1 MKLNLSNISKWMT
14 ILFTGILIT
23 FALPLLAREI
33 QLPGSR
39 WVEVR
44 QMRGT
49 VTYQGRPARVGDRLT
64 TAGQQISTGK
74 NSSAVL
80 AVDTG
85 IATISV
91 AELSTV
97 QVKGLSVAVNGG
109 RVTLLSVP
117 AGLARVSA
125 RRLTNPNSRLEINSP
140 AGVVGV
146 RGTEFAVG
154 VGPEG
159 KAATVLLEGKVDA
172 SAQGQSVKIE
182 KGYASVTFP
191 GNPPAPPQAFKEN
204 MNYELISLSVISP
217 GKVRCICTVDPLNL
231 VYLNDQPLKMD
242 RTGKIDE
249 VVPMP
254 ANSDYWLVVRTPLG
268 NQISEEI
275 GSSLIK
281 K

>member
-1 MKLNLSNISKWMT
+1 MKLNLSGISKWWT
-14 ILFTGILIT
+14 ILFASIFIT

-39 WVEVR
+39 WVEV
-44 QMRGT
+44 QQIRGT
-49 VTYQGRPARVGDRLT
+49 VTYQGRPAKVGDRLT

-74 NSSAVL
+74 QSSAVL
-80 AVDTG
+80 AVDSG
-85 IATISV
+85 IATITV

-97 QVKGLSVAVNGG
+97 QVKGLSVAVGGG

-159 KAATVLLEGKVDA
+159 KAATVLFEGKVDA
-172 SAQGQSVKIE
+172 SAQGRTVKIE

-191 GNPPAPPQAFKEN
+191 GIPPTPPQAFKEN
-204 MNYELISLSVISP
+204 MNYELISLSVISQN
-217 GKVRCICTVDPLNL
+217 KVRCICTVDPLNL

-249 VVPMP
+249 VVPRP
-254 ANSDYWLVVRTPLG
+254 ANSDYWLVVRSPVG
-268 NQISEEI
+268 NEVSYEI
-275 GSSLIK
+275 GASLIK

>member
-1 MKLNLSNISKWMT
+1 VYK
-14 ILFTGILIT
+14 
-23 FALPLLAREI
+23 R
-33 QLPGSR
+33 QPGSR

-44 QMRGT
+44 QIKGT
-49 VTYQGRPARVGDRLT
+49 VTYQGRPAKVGDRLT

-74 NSSAVL
+74 DSSAVL
-80 AVDTG
+80 AVDSG
-85 IATISV
+85 IATISL
-91 AELSTV
+91 AESSTV
-97 QVKGLSVAVNGG
+97 QVKGLSVAVSGG

-159 KAATVLLEGKVDA
+159 KAATLLLEGKVDA
-172 SAQGQSVKIE
+172 SAQGQTVKIE

-191 GNPPAPPQAFKEN
+191 GNPPAAPQAFKEN
-204 MNYELISLSVISP
+204 MNYELISLSVVSP

-231 VYLNDQPLKMD
+231 VSLNDQPLKMD
-242 RTGKIDE
+242 QTGKIDE

-254 ANSDYWLVVRTPLG
+254 ANSEYWLVVRSPLG

-275 GSSLIK
+275 GSSLPK

>member
-1 MKLNLSNISKWMT
+1 MKLNRSGISKWLA
-14 ILFTGILIT
+14 ILFATILIT

-33 QLPGSR
+33 QLPASR

-44 QMRGT
+44 QTRGT
-49 VTYQGRPARVGDRLT
+49 VTYQGRPAKVGDRLT

-74 NSSAVL
+74 QSSAVL
-80 AVDTG
+80 AVDSG
-85 IATISV
+85 IATINV

-97 QVKGLSVAVNGG
+97 QVKGLSVAANGG

-125 RRLTNPNSRLEINSP
+125 RRLSNPNSRLEINSP

-159 KAATVLLEGKVDA
+159 KAATALFEGTVDA
-172 SAQGQSVKIE
+172 SAQGQTVKIE

-191 GNPPAPPQAFKEN
+191 GNPPSPPQAFKEN
-204 MNYELISLSVISP
+204 MKYELISLSAISP
-217 GKVRCICTVDPLNL
+217 GKVRCICKVDPLNL

-242 RTGKIDE
+242 PTGKIDE
-249 VVPMP
+249 VVPRP
-254 ANSDYWLVVRTPLG
+254 ANSDYWLVVRSPLG
-268 NQISEEI
+268 NEDSYEL
-275 GSSLIK
+275 GAALVR
-281 K
+281 

>member
-1 MKLNLSNISKWMT
+1 MKLNQSNISKWLA
-14 ILFTGILIT
+14 ILFASILIT

-44 QMRGT
+44 QIRGT
-49 VTYQGRPARVGDRLT
+49 VTYQGRPAKVGDRLT

-74 NSSAVL
+74 QSSALL

-85 IATISV
+85 IATISL

-97 QVKGLSVAVNGG
+97 QVKGLSVAVGGG

-125 RRLTNPNSRLEINSP
+125 RRMTNPNSRLEINSP

-159 KAATVLLEGKVDA
+159 KAATALFEGTVDA
-172 SAQGQSVKIE
+172 SAQGRTVKIE

-191 GNPPAPPQAFKEN
+191 GNPPAPPKAFKEN
-204 MNYELISLSVISP
+204 LRYELISLSLISQN
-217 GKVRCICTVDPLNL
+217 KVRCICKVDPLNL

-242 RTGKIDE
+242 KTGKIDE
-249 VVPMP
+249 VVPRP
-254 ANSDYWLVVRTPLG
+254 ANSDYWLVVRSPLG
-268 NQISEEI
+268 NEDSYEI
-275 GSSLIK
+275 GGALVR
-281 K
+281 

>member
-1 MKLNLSNISKWMT
+1 MAS
-14 ILFTGILIT
+14 ILIT
-23 FALPLLAREI
+23 LALPLLAREI

-44 QMRGT
+44 QVRGS
-49 VTYQGRPARVGDRLT
+49 VTYQGRPAKVGDRLT

-74 NSSAVL
+74 ESSAVL

-85 IATISV
+85 IATINL
-91 AELSTV
+91 AELTTV
-97 QVKGLSVAVNGG
+97 RVTGLSVAVNGG

-117 AGLARVSA
+117 TGLARVSA

-140 AGVVGV
+140 GGVVGV

-159 KAATVLLEGKVDA
+159 KAATALFEGKVDA
-172 SAQGQSVKIE
+172 TSTQGQTVKIE

-191 GNPPAPPQAFKEN
+191 GNPPSPPKAFKEN

-217 GKVRCICTVDPLNL
+217 GKVRLICTVDPLNL
-231 VYLNDQPLKMD
+231 VYLNGQPLKMD

-249 VVPMP
+249 VVPKP
-254 ANSDYWLVVRTPLG
+254 ANSDYWLVVRSPAGNEVSYELG
-268 NQISEEI
+268 A
-275 GSSLIK
+275 SLIK

>member
-1 MKLNLSNISKWMT
+1 MKLNQSGISKWWT
-14 ILFTGILIT
+14 ILFASILIT

-33 QLPGSR
+33 QLPASR

-44 QMRGT
+44 QIRGT
-49 VTYQGRPARVGDRLT
+49 VTYQGRPAKVGDRLT

-74 NSSAVL
+74 QSSAVL

-85 IATISV
+85 IATISL
-91 AELSTV
+91 AELTTV
-97 QVKGLSVAVNGG
+97 RVTGLSVAGRGG

-125 RRLTNPNSRLEINSP
+125 RRLTNPNSRLEISSP

-159 KAATVLLEGKVDA
+159 KAATALFEGTVEA
-172 SAQGQSVKIE
+172 SAQGRTVKIE

-191 GNPPAPPQAFKEN
+191 GNPPSPPQAFKEN
-204 MNYELISLSVISP
+204 MKYELISLSVISP
-217 GKVRCICTVDPLNL
+217 GKVRCVCTVDPLNL
-231 VYLNDQPLKMD
+231 VYLNGQPLKMD

-249 VVPMP
+249 VVSKP
-254 ANSDYWLVVRTPLG
+254 ANSDYWLVVRSPVGNEVSYELG
-268 NQISEEI
+268 E
-275 GSSLIK
+275 SLIK

>member
-1 MKLNLSNISKWMT
+1 MKLNSSGISKWLT
-14 ILFTGILIT
+14 ILFASILIT

-33 QLPGSR
+33 QLPASR

-44 QMRGT
+44 QIRGT
-49 VTYQGRPARVGDRLT
+49 VTYQGRPAKVGDRLT
-64 TAGQQISTGK
+64 TVGQQISTGK
-74 NSSAVL
+74 QSSALL
-80 AVDTG
+80 AVDSG

-97 QVKGLSVAVNGG
+97 QVKGLSVAASGG

-159 KAATVLLEGKVDA
+159 KAATALFEGTVDA
-172 SAQGQSVKIE
+172 SAQGRTVKIE
-182 KGYASVTFP
+182 KGFASVTFP

-204 MNYELISLSVISP
+204 LRYELIGLSAISQD
-217 GKVRCICTVDPLNL
+217 KVRLICTVDPLNL
-231 VYLNDQPLKMD
+231 VYLNGQPLKMD

-254 ANSDYWLVVRTPLG
+254 ANSDYWLIVRSPVG
-268 NQISEEI
+268 NQASYEI
-275 GSSLIK
+275 GATLLK
-281 K
+281 